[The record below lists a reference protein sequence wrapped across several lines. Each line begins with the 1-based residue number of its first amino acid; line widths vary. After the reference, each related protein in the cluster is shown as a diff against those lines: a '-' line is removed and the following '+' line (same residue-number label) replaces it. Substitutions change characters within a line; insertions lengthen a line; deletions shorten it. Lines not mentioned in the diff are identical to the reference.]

1 MCKEKIIVLNCHDLA
16 RGNVAAIPVRRKGD
30 IHYMA
35 REASKFAAGLG
46 VGELELQ
53 CDNEPTI
60 CFSCFHCCNVH
71 RLRWAFES

>member
-53 CDNEPTI
+53 CDNEPTMP
-60 CFSCFHCCNVH
+60 
-71 RLRWAFES
+71 